1 MLHKYFSKISLA
13 EIAIYATIFSFMLSR
28 VSTLFALLLFTFYYA
43 ANYVSPLVDVFTWL
57 RGNTMLVQF
66 IGWSFVLVLAGFI
79 IAIIFTIYAFI
90 YILRELFT
98 RIKDENYRLEQPVT
112 RKEMDDVIR
121 KYLQP
126 FNKPNGS
133 KSKKRNKT

>member
-1 MLHKYFSKISLA
+1 
-13 EIAIYATIFSFMLSR
+13 
-28 VSTLFALLLFTFYYA
+28 
-43 ANYVSPLVDVFTWL
+43 
-57 RGNTMLVQF
+57 MLVQF

-79 IAIIFTIYAFI
+79 IAIILTIYAFI
-90 YILRELFT
+90 YILRELST

-126 FNKPNGS
+126 FSKPNGS
-133 KSKKRNKT
+133 KSKKKNKT